1 MAEKNLNLQNL
12 DLSLLETLSPAE
24 KELALSILKEYAE
37 KGESSSLNDIL
48 LEDYAEPPVDILTFV
63 DDYKYLGNAWHDAQG
78 NSKLYPYW
86 RKELV
91 KIFPDNLTTS
101 VNNAIFSGSRGRGKE
116 QPISSLVL
124 SDKGFIRM
132 GDVTLDTK
140 VFGCDGKL
148 HPVTGIYPQGV
159 KDVYDITFSDGTTA
173 RCGLEHLW
181 KVVDNADATEKVLD
195 TKALLEA
202 NLSLEK
208 NDKKF
213 RYSIPVCKPIEFE
226 ERLTL
231 LEPYQIATVTN
242 HDKGIDEIYL
252 HNSIKNRIELLQG
265 YLDKYAD
272 VIVQKNMVEF
282 VCTNK
287 ILNADITWLVQSLGG
302 ITINTDKNTLIIR
315 LPEEIV
321 PFKSKEKITNYKKI
335 IHIQPY
341 RYIAR
346 IEKLDKKEE
355 CQCIMVGSEEHL
367 YITDNFIVT
376 HNTEIAVLIAA
387 YLLHRVLCLKDPV
400 AHFHLKPT
408 EKLVF
413 AFMNIKLDLAKEIG
427 IAKFQNTIQS
437 SPWFLE
443 RGTLEGRTKKMW
455 VPKKFNDQEAIDI
468 KIGSQADDLIGLPIY
483 FCLDGDTEILTSN
496 GVSKIKNLVD
506 KQIKVPTISDDSNI
520 VLSNICSVKQTAE
533 SNIEYEIKL
542 EDNTIIKCTPN
553 HRFRLVD
560 GSYKEAQNLNE
571 DDDILSFTP
580 YGYIY
585 KTTNLVNNKI
595 YIGQHRGAYL
605 DENYLGSGK
614 LLAAAINKYGKGSFK
629 CELLELCAD
638 KMALDQKE
646 KEYIKKYN
654 SQNNEIGYNISEGG
668 QGGDLG
674 SVARSHISESLR
686 GIPKSLEHRKK
697 LSEANKGKRLPESQ
711 KEKISKGNK
720 GKILSAET
728 KEKMSVS
735 AKKLSHHN
743 YKTNKG
749 KVVVTNGFEIK
760 YIDKQSS
767 LPEGYIYGNCKTAVS
782 HNMTN
787 YYNDEEAKKKKS
799 ESHRGIRN
807 AMYGKGYL
815 RSGGNN
821 TNAHTRYFY
830 KEYVFEC
837 RKDLVNF
844 LKQNV
849 DPKISINLIRCIEK
863 GTYKKPTELKYSEL
877 IQLLRWETK

>member
-86 RKELV
+86 RRELV

-159 KDVYDITFSDGTTA
+159 KDVYEITFSDGTTA

-231 LEPYQIATVTN
+231 LEPYQIATVIN

-252 HNSIKNRIELLQG
+252 HNSVKNRIELLQG

-287 ILNADITWLVQSLGG
+287 SLNADITWLVQSLGG
-302 ITINTDKNTLIIR
+302 ITVNTDKNTLIIK

-443 RGTLEGRTKKMW
+443 RGTLEGRTKKIW
-455 VPKKFNDQEAIDI
+455 VPKKFNGQEAIDI

-520 VLSNICSVKQTAE
+520 VLSNICSVKQTTE

-560 GSYKEAQNLNE
+560 GSYKEAQKLNE

-638 KMALDQKE
+638 KTALDQKE

-767 LPEGYIYGNCKTAVS
+767 LPEGYIYGNCKTAAP

>member
-86 RKELV
+86 RKELI

-159 KDVYDITFSDGTTA
+159 KDVYEITFSDGTTA

-208 NDKKF
+208 NNKKF

-252 HNSIKNRIELLQG
+252 HNSVKNRIELLQG

-287 ILNADITWLVQSLGG
+287 SLNADITWLVQSLGG
-302 ITINTDKNTLIIR
+302 ITVNTDKNTLIIK

-335 IHIQPY
+335 IHIQPC
-341 RYIAR
+341 RYIVH
-346 IEKLDKKEE
+346 IEKLNKKEE
-355 CQCIMVGSEEHL
+355 CQCIMVDSEEHL

-443 RGTLEGRTKKMW
+443 RGTLEGRTKKIW

-614 LLAAAINKYGKGSFK
+614 LLAAAINKYGRGSFK

-638 KMALDQKE
+638 KTALDQKE

-674 SVARSHISESLR
+674 PVARSHISESLR
-686 GIPKSLEHRKK
+686 GIPKSLKHRKK

-720 GKILSAET
+720 GKILSDET

-749 KVVVTNGFEIK
+749 KVIITNGFEIK

-767 LPEGYIYGNCKTAVS
+767 LPEGYIYGNCKTAGS